1 MECSQVMQENEFHHL
16 PIADEHGVLVGL
28 ISATDIFTAVE
39 EAGWVDGTEEVAGQR
54 RGRCGARRPVDQ
66 RSQMG
71 STLAM
76 WRKSLSQ
83 LIRME
88 DKKEWDA
95 LDILSK
101 WFIATRSAV
110 GTITLYSGLIGGL
123 LAWQY
128 LHARGQAF
136 DFLTWII
143 LTLGLFIAH
152 GTNNLINDYTDF
164 SRGIDKD
171 NYFRT
176 QYGVH
181 PLAQGFWDKRTHLI
195 WFGVSGL
202 LATLAGVYAM
212 IYTRFA
218 PVVVSLFAFGALI
231 LLFYTYP
238 LKYIGIGELS
248 IFIIWGPLMIAGVFY
263 VLTGVWDWMVV
274 LASIPVGL
282 NVVTINLGKHT
293 DKLKEDKVKGVR
305 TLPVLLGEPAARYVT
320 ISAIVL
326 SYLIT
331 IYLIFVAH
339 FFTPVLLLILVAIKP
354 AQAAIQRL
362 SAPPSGWPPG
372 GISHLAALVLHGLL
386 RSQPRLQQLLRDG
399 LDNRYVDPDLR
410 SVFLDLT

>member
-1 MECSQVMQENEFHHL
+1 MNTTF
-16 PIADEHGVLVGL
+16 
-28 ISATDIFTAVE
+28 
-39 EAGWVDGTEEVAGQR
+39 
-54 RGRCGARRPVDQ
+54 
-66 RSQMG
+66 
-71 STLAM
+71 AM

-83 LIRME
+83 LIMMQ

-101 WFIATRSAV
+101 WFVATRSAV

-128 LHARGQAF
+128 LHANNKPF
-136 DFLTWII
+136 TFIFFITWLI

-152 GTNNLINDYTDF
+152 GSNNLINDFTDF

-202 LATLAGVYAM
+202 LATLSGVYAM
-212 IYTRFA
+212 LYTHFD
-218 PVVVSLFAFGALI
+218 PVVVGLFAFGAFI

-248 IFIIWGPLMIAGVFY
+248 IFIIWGPIMIGGVYY
-263 VLTGVWDWMVV
+263 VLTGLWSWLVV

-293 DKLKEDKVKGVR
+293 DKRKEDLGKGVR
-305 TLPVLLGEPAARYVT
+305 TLPVLIGETASRYVT

-331 IYLIFVAH
+331 IYLIFVTH
-339 FFTPVLLLILVAIKP
+339 FFTPIVLLILIATP
-354 AQAAIQRL
+354 AAWKAIQRM
-362 SAPPSGWPPG
+362 SKPRPDAPPAGYPIWPRWF
-372 GISHLAALVLHGLL
+372 STVCFVHNRVFSNYFVLALVIDTLIRTFFPTFWH
-386 RSQPRLQQLLRDG
+386 
-399 LDNRYVDPDLR
+399 
-410 SVFLDLT
+410 

>member
-1 MECSQVMQENEFHHL
+1 MN
-16 PIADEHGVLVGL
+16 
-28 ISATDIFTAVE
+28 
-39 EAGWVDGTEEVAGQR
+39 
-54 RGRCGARRPVDQ
+54 
-66 RSQMG
+66 
-71 STLAM
+71 STFAM

-128 LHARGQAF
+128 LYANRGNF
-136 DFLTWII
+136 NFLTWLI

-202 LATLAGVYAM
+202 LAVLAGIYALY
-212 IYTRFA
+212 YTNFSPIVA
-218 PVVVSLFAFGALI
+218 WLFGVGAFI

-238 LKYIGIGELS
+238 LKYVGIGELS
-248 IFIIWGPLMIAGVFY
+248 IFIIWGPLMIGGVYY
-263 VLTGVWDWMVV
+263 VLTGLWSWVV
-274 LASIPVGL
+274 ILASLPAGFH
-282 NVVTINLGKHT
+282 VVTINLGKHT
-293 DKLKEDKVKGVR
+293 DKLKEDRVKGVR
-305 TLPVLLGEPAARYVT
+305 TLPVLVGEPAARFIT
-320 ISAIVL
+320 TSAIVL

-331 IYLIFVAH
+331 FYLIFVAH
-339 FFTPVLLLILVAIKP
+339 FFTPVMLLVLVAVKP
-354 AQAAIQRL
+354 ARTALQRL
-362 SAPPSGWPPG
+362 SNPRPEAAPPGYPIWPRWFSTVCFVHNRVFSNYFVIG
-372 GISHLAALVLHGLL
+372 LIIDTLL
-386 RSQPRLQQLLRDG
+386 RTFRPS
-399 LDNRYVDPDLR
+399 
-410 SVFLDLT
+410 F

>member
-1 MECSQVMQENEFHHL
+1 MNNTV
-16 PIADEHGVLVGL
+16 
-28 ISATDIFTAVE
+28 
-39 EAGWVDGTEEVAGQR
+39 
-54 RGRCGARRPVDQ
+54 
-66 RSQMG
+66 
-71 STLAM
+71 AM

-83 LIRME
+83 LIRMD
-88 DKKEWDA
+88 DKREWDQ

-128 LHARGQAF
+128 LFARSKPF
-136 DFLTWII
+136 DILTWLI

-202 LATLAGVYAM
+202 LATLTGVYAM
-212 IYTRFA
+212 VYTHFD
-218 PVVVSLFAFGALI
+218 PIVVGLFAFGALI

-238 LKYIGIGELS
+238 LKYVGIGELS
-248 IFIIWGPLMIAGVFY
+248 IFIIWGPLMVGGVFY
-263 VLTGVWDWMVV
+263 VLTGAWDWTVV

-293 DKLKEDKVKGVR
+293 DKLKEDRVKGVR

-320 ISAIVL
+320 MGAIIL
-326 SYLIT
+326 SYLII
-331 IYLIFVAH
+331 IYLIFVPH

-354 AQAAIQRL
+354 AQKAIDRL
-362 SAPPSGWPPG
+362 SKPRPDGPPTGYPIWPRWF
-372 GISHLAALVLHGLL
+372 STVCFVHNRVFSNWFVLALI
-386 RSQPRLQQLLRDG
+386 
-399 LDNRYVDPDLR
+399 VDTLIRTFIPAFWR
-410 SVFLDLT
+410 

>member
-1 MECSQVMQENEFHHL
+1 MN
-16 PIADEHGVLVGL
+16 
-28 ISATDIFTAVE
+28 
-39 EAGWVDGTEEVAGQR
+39 
-54 RGRCGARRPVDQ
+54 
-66 RSQMG
+66 

-88 DKKEWDA
+88 DKREWEG

-128 LHARGQAF
+128 LHAQGKPF
-136 DFLTWII
+136 SVLTWLI

-152 GTNNLINDYTDF
+152 GTNNLINDFTDF

-195 WFGVSGL
+195 WFGISGL
-202 LATLAGVYAM
+202 LATLAGVYALF
-212 IYTRFA
+212 YTHFA
-218 PVVVSLFAFGALI
+218 LIVVWLFAFGALI

-248 IFIIWGPLMIAGVFY
+248 IFIIWGPLMIGGVFY

-293 DKLKEDKVKGVR
+293 DKLKEDKVKGIR

-331 IYLIFVAH
+331 VYLIFVPH
-339 FFTPVLLLILVAIKP
+339 FLTPLLLLILVAIKP
-354 AQAAIQRL
+354 ARAAIQRL
-362 SAPPSGWPPG
+362 SAPRPEGPPPG
-372 GISHLAALVLHGLL
+372 YPIWPRWFSTVCFVHNRVFSNYFVIGLILDTLL
-386 RSQPRLQQLLRDG
+386 RTFVPTFWR
-399 LDNRYVDPDLR
+399 
-410 SVFLDLT
+410 

>member
-1 MECSQVMQENEFHHL
+1 MN
-16 PIADEHGVLVGL
+16 
-28 ISATDIFTAVE
+28 T
-39 EAGWVDGTEEVAGQR
+39 
-54 RGRCGARRPVDQ
+54 
-66 RSQMG
+66 
-71 STLAM
+71 TLAM

-83 LIRME
+83 LIMMK

-110 GTITLYSGLIGGL
+110 TTITLYSSLIGGL

-128 LHARGQAF
+128 LRTNGKSF

-143 LTLGLFIAH
+143 LTIGLFIAH
-152 GTNNLINDYTDF
+152 GTNNLLNDFTDF

-195 WFGVSGL
+195 WFGVSGV
-202 LATLAGVYAM
+202 LAALSGVYAM
-212 IYTRFA
+212 LYTHFD
-218 PVVVSLFAFGALI
+218 PVVVGLFAFGAFI

-238 LKYIGIGELS
+238 LKYVGIGELS
-248 IFIIWGPLMIAGVFY
+248 IFIIWGPIMIGGVFY
-263 VLTGVWDWMVV
+263 VLTGLWSWLVV

-293 DKLKEDKVKGVR
+293 DKRKEDLGKGVR
-305 TLPVLLGEPAARYVT
+305 TLPVLIGETASRYVT
-320 ISAIVL
+320 MSAIVL

-339 FFTPVLLLILVAIKP
+339 FFTPILLLIFIAIKP
-354 AQAAIQRL
+354 AQVALQRL
-362 SAPPSGWPPG
+362 SKPRPDGPPEGYPIWPRWF
-372 GISHLAALVLHGLL
+372 STVCFFHNRVFSNYFVLALIIDTLIRAFFPTFWH
-386 RSQPRLQQLLRDG
+386 
-399 LDNRYVDPDLR
+399 
-410 SVFLDLT
+410 

>member
-1 MECSQVMQENEFHHL
+1 
-16 PIADEHGVLVGL
+16 
-28 ISATDIFTAVE
+28 
-39 EAGWVDGTEEVAGQR
+39 
-54 RGRCGARRPVDQ
+54 
-66 RSQMG
+66 
-71 STLAM
+71 M

-88 DKKEWDA
+88 DKQEWDR
-95 LDILSK
+95 LDVLSK

-128 LHARGQAF
+128 RHSQGRPF
-136 DFLTWII
+136 NFLAWVI

-202 LATLAGVYAM
+202 LAVLAGLYAVVYTKYSP
-212 IYTRFA
+212 I
-218 PVVVSLFAFGALI
+218 VIWLFAVGAFI

-238 LKYIGIGELS
+238 LKYVGIGELS
-248 IFIIWGPLMIAGVFY
+248 IFIIWGPLMIAGVYY
-263 VLTGVWDWMVV
+263 VLTGIWSWPVV

-293 DKLKEDKVKGVR
+293 DKLREDRIKKVR
-305 TLPVLLGEPAARYVT
+305 TLPVLVGEPAARYIT
-320 ISAIVL
+320 MGAIVL

-331 IYLIFVAH
+331 IYLIFVTH
-339 FFTPVLLLILVAIKP
+339 FFTPVMLLILVAIKP
-354 AQAAIQRL
+354 ARTALQRL
-362 SAPPSGWPPG
+362 SRPRPTEPPPG
-372 GISHLAALVLHGLL
+372 YPIWPRWFSTVCFVHNRVFSNYFVLGLIIETVV
-386 RSQPRLQQLLRDG
+386 RTFFPGFWR
-399 LDNRYVDPDLR
+399 
-410 SVFLDLT
+410 